1 MILPVPLDT
10 KNYIFTMV
18 PEDDTSLN
26 SIQPIFV
33 QLLGLKGTT
42 ARQIL
47 SENGATKAI
56 QKLTINMKDV
66 GSIICIEISINE
78 NKPFKI
84 KSIRVET
91 DDV

>member
-1 MILPVPLDT
+1 
-10 KNYIFTMV
+10 
-18 PEDDTSLN
+18 
-26 SIQPIFV
+26 
-33 QLLGLKGTT
+33 
-42 ARQIL
+42 
-47 SENGATKAI
+47 
-56 QKLTINMKDV
+56 MKDV

>member
-42 ARQIL
+42 AKQVIFAFL
-47 SENGATKAI
+47 SLIYIIKYNLIYYLINTLND
-56 QKLTINMKDV
+56 KL
-66 GSIICIEISINE
+66 S
-78 NKPFKI
+78 NKI
-84 KSIRVET
+84 
-91 DDV
+91 

>member
-26 SIQPIFV
+26 SIQPVFV

-42 ARQIL
+42 AKQVIFTFL
-47 SENGATKAI
+47 NLI
-56 QKLTINMKDV
+56 Y
-66 GSIICIEISINE
+66 IIKYNLIY
-78 NKPFKI
+78 
-84 KSIRVET
+84 
-91 DDV
+91 